1 MIEDISYNDSDQ
13 FLIDECIKTYSPKN
27 CVTSQEVPSWSIILE
42 GYMSPVVA
50 AVGCFGN
57 VISIWV
63 LCDSS
68 FTDFAVTFKRLSI
81 ALAVFDTMVL
91 CKNINSNYI

>member
-1 MIEDISYNDSDQ
+1 MIEDTSYNDSDQ

-42 GYMSPVVA
+42 GYLSLAVA
-50 AVGCFGN
+50 AVGFFGN
-57 VISIWV
+57 AISIWV

-68 FTDFAVTFKRLSI
+68 FTDFTDTFNKLLRS
-81 ALAVFDTMVL
+81 LAVFDMMLL
-91 CKNINSNYI
+91 CKNINSIYI